1 MTLSFAISYAALC
14 AAQGGTVA
22 VPAPERF
29 RWLDRLRSRWW
40 ALVPLAAIVGTVA
53 AVGAAAGSADV
64 LTWLALLTTPPLA
77 MVALGYAMKGARP
90 ALALLVLPLC
100 AAAWLSRE
108 TLVGEAAALVL
119 IGAACVTLAALLAAV
134 APDLWLKV
142 GLLLFAATDTW
153 LVADKLLQHPNAVL
167 SAAAPGG
174 GLPQLQRVSLGSA
187 EMGYGDLFAA
197 ALLGA
202 LLARQR
208 PRQLRGAALT
218 TLLALAFGLLFFVV
232 HTLPATVPVAAAL
245 VALELGAIERGEGRR
260 PMPRAGSRAR
270 APHPGPSRRTR
281 RARRSGPRGGAARWR
296 A

>member
-1 MTLSFAISYAALC
+1 VTLPFAISYAALC
-14 AAQGGTVA
+14 AAQGGIVA

-29 RWLDRLRSRWW
+29 PWLARLTSRWW
-40 ALVPLAAIVGTVA
+40 ALLPVAAIVGTVA

-77 MVALGYAMKGARP
+77 AIALGYAMRGARP
-90 ALALLVLPLC
+90 ALALLVVPLC
-100 AAAWLSRE
+100 GLAWLSRD
-108 TLVGEAAALVL
+108 TLAGEGAALVL

-153 LVADKLLQHPNAVL
+153 LVAGELLQHPNAVL
-167 SAAAPGG
+167 SAAAPGR
-174 GLPQLQRVSLGSA
+174 GLPQFQRIAFGSA

-208 PRQLRGAALT
+208 RRQLRGAALT
-218 TLLALAFGLLFFVV
+218 TLLALLFGLLFFVV

-245 VALELGAIERGEGRR
+245 VALELVTTGSAE
-260 PMPRAGSRAR
+260 PRQHVAR
-270 APHPGPSRRTR
+270 Q
-281 RARRSGPRGGAARWR
+281 
-296 A
+296 